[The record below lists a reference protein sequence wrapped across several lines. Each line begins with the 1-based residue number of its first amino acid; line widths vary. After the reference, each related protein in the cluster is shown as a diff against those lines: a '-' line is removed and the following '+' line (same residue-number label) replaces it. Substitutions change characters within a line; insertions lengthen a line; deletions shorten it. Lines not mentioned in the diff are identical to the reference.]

1 MKPRR
6 VRVPLAARLALALA
20 AMAGVAAAD
29 SPPRSRTEKPVDY
42 RRAVASL
49 EEMIA
54 GEIKR
59 GAFSAVSIALVDD
72 QQTVYANGFG
82 LADKDRGVPATA
94 QTVYRAGSIS
104 KLLTALAA
112 MQLVEQGKLDIDKPA
127 AAFDPSFRIVNPFD
141 GSGPVTLRQLMCHRS
156 GMIRESPVGS
166 YFDPSQPEIA
176 ATVASIAPC
185 VLVYPPGSRT
195 KYSNVGP
202 TIVGQVVQKVSGVP
216 FAEYQRKHLL
226 EPLGMRSSAFLPNDS
241 MRRRL
246 AVGWMDV
253 ADGRGGFRRTAAPQF
268 ELGTIPAGN
277 LYTTAEDLARF
288 ASCLLANGRAGDRQ
302 IVRPETLRQM
312 CTVQLTSEKTGYGLG
327 FLVGTFRK
335 HRSVSHMGAVY
346 GFTSSLVVLP
356 EAKLGAVVLSNE
368 DIAIGPVRKLSDA
381 AIGLMLEA
389 KLGEPMPKEEP
400 PKGPPPDPATLVG
413 DYESESYWARIELQQ
428 GVLGGALSGRR
439 MSLTPTGPDKFLA
452 EVGWSVSET
461 LDFQRDEKGRATAF
475 TVLSQKFRRVDPAAV
490 PDVPADWQKYVGSYG
505 PDFIPVIVSVRH
517 GHLYAMTENE
527 ADYRLT
533 PLCRTVFKLPPGM
546 YVDEQVVFQVAPDG
560 RVPSILFANMPLGRR
575 ELRGNSKSEARVV
588 RDDVGIKTG

>member
-1 MKPRR
+1 MKPHR
-6 VRVPLAARLALALA
+6 VRVPLAVRLALAVA
-20 AMAGVAAAD
+20 ALAGVAAAD
-29 SPPRSRTEKPVDY
+29 SPPRSPPEKPVDY
-42 RRAVASL
+42 HRAVARL

-112 MQLVEQGKLDIDKPA
+112 MQLVEQGKLDIVK
-127 AAFDPSFRIVNPFD
+127 
-141 GSGPVTLRQLMCHRS
+141 
-156 GMIRESPVGS
+156 
-166 YFDPSQPEIA
+166 
-176 ATVASIAPC
+176 
-185 VLVYPPGSRT
+185 
-195 KYSNVGP
+195 
-202 TIVGQVVQKVSGVP
+202 
-216 FAEYQRKHLL
+216 
-226 EPLGMRSSAFLPNDS
+226 
-241 MRRRL
+241 
-246 AVGWMDV
+246 
-253 ADGRGGFRRTAAPQF
+253 
-268 ELGTIPAGN
+268 
-277 LYTTAEDLARF
+277 
-288 ASCLLANGRAGDRQ
+288 
-302 IVRPETLRQM
+302 PETLRQM
-312 CTVQLTSEKTGYGLG
+312 CTVQLTGDKTGYGLG

-335 HRSVSHMGAVY
+335 HPSVSHMGAVY

-356 EAKLGAVVLSNE
+356 DVKLGAVVLSNE

-381 AIGLMLEA
+381 ALGLMLEA

-400 PKGPPPDPATLVG
+400 PKTPAPDPAALVG

-439 MSLTPTGPDKFLA
+439 MFLTPTGLDKFLA

-461 LDFQRDEKGRATAF
+461 LEFQRDEKGRAVGF

-490 PDVPADWQKYVGSYG
+490 PEVPAEWQKYVGSYG
-505 PDFIPVIVSVRH
+505 PDFIPVIISVRH

-560 RVPSILFANMPLGRR
+560 QVPSILFANMPLKRR
-575 ELRGNSKSEARVV
+575 EKRNL
-588 RDDVGIKTG
+588 TGAD